1 MPATQAPWFI
11 REDVP
16 LAPRTTLEVGGNA
29 RFLVEGVGAA
39 ALAKVIRHAR
49 SRGLAT
55 LVLGGGSNVVVSD
68 AGFDGVVAL
77 VDEFGIDVTRHG
89 DEHRL
94 FVGAGVVWDELV
106 AFTVDER
113 LAGLECLSGIPG
125 RVGASPIQNIGA
137 YGAEAADTISSV
149 EVLDLDTSE
158 IRRLTP
164 EACGFG
170 YRTSRFKGPSANRMV
185 VTGVEF
191 RLVRGAT
198 SRVQYEEL
206 RRRLD
211 LGNRAPRPA
220 EVRQAVLEL
229 RASKSMLLDP
239 DDENRRSAGSFF
251 MNPVVT
257 PALADQVAQRAAEL
271 GWQGT
276 MPRYPAPGDGVKLSA
291 AWLIERSGFEK
302 GFRFGAARTSTRHA
316 LAIVHDGAARASDI
330 VSLARVIRR
339 GVQRDFGVTL
349 EPEPVFVGFD
359 QPVPELLS

>member
-1 MPATQAPWFI
+1 
-11 REDVP
+11 
-16 LAPRTTLEVGGNA
+16 
-29 RFLVEGVGAA
+29 
-39 ALAKVIRHAR
+39 
-49 SRGLAT
+49 
-55 LVLGGGSNVVVSD
+55 
-68 AGFDGVVAL
+68 
-77 VDEFGIDVTRHG
+77 
-89 DEHRL
+89 
-94 FVGAGVVWDELV
+94 
-106 AFTVDER
+106 
-113 LAGLECLSGIPG
+113 
-125 RVGASPIQNIGA
+125 
-137 YGAEAADTISSV
+137 
-149 EVLDLDTSE
+149 
-158 IRRLTP
+158 
-164 EACGFG
+164 
-170 YRTSRFKGPSANRMV
+170 MV